1 MILLMKRNTLL
12 TMIGAAVLIAGVI
25 LYFPQLRPFL
35 KNGTA
40 AIIYVPPVIRDD
52 AVHVACIGD
61 SITYGA
67 GVTDETGTRIDEY
80 SWPYILEDLFGDQV
94 QILNYG
100 VCGRTLIRETG
111 VAYSDTDFYRLS
123 QESGAEGY
131 LIMLGTNDS
140 TAEYWDADSYR
151 TELKEF
157 VQSYIDLPQQPHVV
171 LITPPRAFA
180 KEGSDTVAYGIR
192 NEIIEG
198 EIVPIVKETAEQFG
212 IQCFDLYAET
222 ESHPEWFADGVH
234 QNAEGNR
241 AIADF
246 IHRSIMG

>member
-1 MILLMKRNTLL
+1 MKKNTLL
-12 TMIGAAVLIAGVI
+12 AIISVAILAAGATLC
-25 LYFPQLRPFL
+25 FPQLRLFF
-35 KNGTA
+35 KYGTA
-40 AIIYVPPVIRDD
+40 AIIYRPPVIREN
-52 AVHVACIGD
+52 VTHIACIGD
-61 SITYGA
+61 RITYGA
-67 GVTDETGTRIDEY
+67 GVADETGTRIDEY
-80 SWPYILEDLFGDQV
+80 SWPYILEEKFGEQV

-100 VCGRTLIRETG
+100 VCGRALIRESG

-140 TAEYWDADSYR
+140 KAEYWDADTYR

-171 LITPPRAFA
+171 LITPPCAFA
-180 KEGSDTVAYGIR
+180 KEGSNTVAYDIR
-192 NEIIEG
+192 NDVIEG
-198 EIVPIVKETAEQFG
+198 EIVPIVKETADQLG

-222 ESHPEWFADGVH
+222 QSHPEWFADGVH
-234 QNAEGNR
+234 PNADGNR